1 MNRTTDTAPNM
12 ATLEQLL
19 SDVRDR
25 AGIDP
30 AIAEAMREAV
40 KLCQT
45 ARTVRGGI
53 NMQLQGALASLLT
66 GHPDDAARFIER
78 AVSIQ
83 DHWTGKA

>member
-1 MNRTTDTAPNM
+1 MNGIPNM
-12 ATLEQLL
+12 TTLEQLL

-30 AIAEAMREAV
+30 TIAEAMIEAA

-45 ARTVRGGI
+45 ARTVHAGI
-53 NMQLQGALASLLT
+53 NMQLQGALASLRA
-66 GHPDDAARFIER
+66 GVPDDAAQFIEC
-78 AVSIQ
+78 AVGIQ